1 MPERT
6 GQRNVLLLGASGFIG
21 SHLRDVLHA
30 AGHVVTCG
38 ARKPLDNGRC
48 RTIEVDY
55 SRDVSEHVWLPRL
68 DGIDIVVNAV
78 GILREAPDASFHA
91 LHVDAP
97 AALFR
102 ACARAGVAKVVQISA
117 LGADEF
123 AVSAYHRT
131 KRQADDALAAL
142 PVPWVIV
149 QPSLVF
155 GDDGASARLFTCI
168 ASLPLIPLPGGGEQR
183 VQPVHIEDV
192 TELVVRILET
202 SEWDRQRIAAVGPY
216 ELTLREFLA
225 ALRRGMGLP
234 KARFV
239 PVPMALVRAA
249 AALGDRLRGSLLD
262 RETLAML
269 MRGNVAS
276 AAPIRTVL
284 RRAPRPIETFIEPTL
299 AYARATEARLTWL
312 LPLLRATV
320 GFVWILTGVVS
331 LGFYPIDESYALLA
345 RTGLTG
351 NAAAIALYSAALLD
365 LALGIAVFVVRRRQW
380 LWRAQMLLIAA
391 YTVIISVYLP
401 EFWLHPYGPVSK
413 NLPLLAAILLLH
425 ELEKPARA

>member
-6 GQRNVLLLGASGFIG
+6 GQRNVLLLGATGFIG
-21 SHLRDVLHA
+21 SHLRDALHA
-30 AGHVVTCG
+30 AGYIVTCG
-38 ARKPLDNGRC
+38 ARKPLHDGRC

-55 SRDVSEHVWLPRL
+55 SVDTSEHAWLPRL
-68 DGIDIVVNAV
+68 AGIDTVINAV
-78 GILREAPDASFHA
+78 GILREPRGASFRA

-102 ACARAGVAKVVQISA
+102 ACARAGVSKIVQISA
-117 LGADEF
+117 LGADEH
-123 AVSAYHRT
+123 AASAYHRT
-131 KRQADDALAAL
+131 KMQADDVLSALDL
-142 PVPWVIV
+142 PWVIV

-155 GDDGASARLFTCI
+155 GTDGASARLFTCI
-168 ASLPLIPLPGGGEQR
+168 ASLPLILLPGEGDQR
-183 VQPVHIEDV
+183 VQPVHIEDI

-202 SEWDRQRIAAVGPY
+202 SEWDRRRIAAVGPHA
-216 ELTLREFLA
+216 LTLREFLA
-225 ALRRGMGLP
+225 ALRRCMDLP
-234 KARFV
+234 QARFV
-239 PVPMALVRAA
+239 RVPMALVRAA
-249 AALGDRLRGSLLD
+249 AALGDRLRGSFLD

-269 MRGNVAS
+269 VRGNVAS
-276 AAPIRTVL
+276 AEAITTVL
-284 RRAPRPIETFIEPTL
+284 RRAPRPVEKFIEPTL

-320 GFVWILTGVVS
+320 GFVWILTGIVS
-331 LGFYPIDESYALLA
+331 LGLYPVEESYALLA

-351 NAAAIALYSAALLD
+351 SAAAIALYSAALLD

-401 EFWLHPYGPVSK
+401 EFWAHPYGPVSK
-413 NLPLLAAILLLH
+413 NLPLLGAILLLH
-425 ELEKPARA
+425 ELERPRRG